1 MKVFIFTGPTL
12 RPEDARQELE
22 AVYLPPVQQGDI
34 YRATLEKPVAL
45 GIIDGFFEH
54 VPAVWHKEILWAM
67 AEGVHVF
74 GAASMGALRA
84 SELAA
89 FGMEGVGAIFEDFR
103 RGVLEDDD
111 EVAVA
116 HASAEDGWRPVSEAM
131 VNVRATLSAA
141 HATGVLSEDT
151 RAGLERLAKSLFYVE
166 RAWPTLLTRGARE
179 GLPVVELAALKDW
192 LPRGR
197 VDAKRADAVAMLR
210 TIRERLD
217 AGLPPKETRFPFQHT
232 DAWEEARRRASRLP
246 LRPTENP
253 LEGVASEAL
262 LDELR
267 LRGGMRDAR
276 RASMARALAVEEAR
290 RLGRVPDAAE
300 LHSTEALLRLEREL
314 TPETFE
320 RWKAEQHVDDTA
332 RLLRDESH
340 VRWVETLFEPDVM
353 RHLADHLRLT
363 GQYGELLHRARD
375 KETVLAEA
383 GLSTPRLEDAGI
395 TEPALWAWYYEEH
408 QGRMVPVALEQAAR
422 EEGFP
427 DVASLRRAA
436 LRELCY
442 VLAKAGATAC

>member
-1 MKVFIFTGPTL
+1 MRVFIFTGPTL

-67 AEGVHVF
+67 SEGIHVF

-84 SELAA
+84 SELVS
-89 FGMEGVGAIFEDFR
+89 FGMEGVGAIFEDFH

-116 HASAEDGWRPVSEAM
+116 HASEEDGWRPLSEAM
-131 VNVRATLSAA
+131 VNLRATLSAA
-141 HATGVLSEDT
+141 HAAGVVSDGT

-179 GLPVVELAALKDW
+179 GLPEVELTALKAW

-197 VDAKRADAVAMLR
+197 VDAKRADAVAMLQ
-210 TIRERLD
+210 TIRARIEE
-217 AGLPPKETRFPFQHT
+217 GLAPKETRFPFQHT
-232 DAWEEARRRASRLP
+232 DAWEEARRRAGRQR
-246 LRPTENP
+246 LRPTGNP
-253 LEGVASEAL
+253 SEGVAPEAL

-267 LRGGMRDAR
+267 LRGGLKDAR

-290 RLGRVPDAAE
+290 RLGRVPDAVE
-300 LHSTEALLRLEREL
+300 LHVTEATLRQERQL

-320 RWKAEQHVDDTA
+320 RWKAEQHVDDPE

-340 VRWVETLFEPDVM
+340 VRWVETLFEPDVL

-363 GQYGELLHRARD
+363 GQYGELLLRARD
-375 KETVLAEA
+375 KEAVLEEA
-383 GLSTPRLEDAGI
+383 GLSMPRLEDAGI
-395 TEPALWAWYYEEH
+395 TEPSLWAWYFEEH
-408 QGRMVPVALEQAAR
+408 QGRMVPGALEQAAR

-427 DVASLRRAA
+427 DVASMRRAA

-442 VLAKAGATAC
+442 VLAKAGAGA